1 MRGTTTM
8 WDRIIEGIF
17 LIIVVGGVILYELT
31 AKTARGDQVTH
42 TTQPVGEIILSLLA
56 SLFFA
61 AILVR
66 LPLQL
71 LFHLPNLLVTVI
83 TAMAALAIYILPARK
98 VRASRHK

>member
-1 MRGTTTM
+1 M
-8 WDRIIEGIF
+8 WDRIAQGIF
-17 LIIVVGGVILYELT
+17 LIIVVGGVLLYEFT
-31 AKTARGDQVTH
+31 EKTPRGDRGNPN
-42 TTQPVGEIILSLLA
+42 TQPLGEIILSLLA

-83 TAMAALAIYILPARK
+83 TALAALAIYILPTRK
-98 VRASRHK
+98 VRASRHT

>member
-1 MRGTTTM
+1 M
-8 WDRIIEGIF
+8 WDQITQGIF
-17 LIIVVGGVILYELT
+17 LIIVVGGVMLYEFT
-31 AKTARGDQVTH
+31 ARTARGGQGNPNTSS
-42 TTQPVGEIILSLLA
+42 PGEIILSLLA

-83 TAMAALAIYILPARK
+83 TAIAALAIYILPARK
-98 VRASRHK
+98 VRASRHT

>member
-1 MRGTTTM
+1 M
-8 WDRIIEGIF
+8 WDRIAQGIF
-17 LIIVVGGVILYELT
+17 LIIVVGGVLLYEFT
-31 AKTARGDQVTH
+31 EKTPRGDRGNPN
-42 TTQPVGEIILSLLA
+42 TQTLGEIILSLLA

-83 TAMAALAIYILPARK
+83 TALAALAIYILPTRK
-98 VRASRHK
+98 VRASRHT

>member
-1 MRGTTTM
+1 
-8 WDRIIEGIF
+8 
-17 LIIVVGGVILYELT
+17 LT
-31 AKTARGDQVTH
+31 QNTARGGQGNP
-42 TTQPVGEIILSLLA
+42 TTQSPGEIILSLLA

-61 AILVR
+61 VILVR

>member
-1 MRGTTTM
+1 M
-8 WDRIIEGIF
+8 WDQIAEGIF
-17 LIIVVGGVILYELT
+17 LIIVVGGVVLYELT
-31 AKTARGDQVTH
+31 QKTARDGQGNLN
-42 TTQPVGEIILSLLA
+42 TQQPGEIILSLLA